1 MSNNTPDF
9 QSSQLRI
16 DILQNFNTNIF
27 YRESIKEIQ
36 LNAII
41 QIVDSNGSIV
51 QSLSPTTPLFN
62 LNSTLYYFNGSKVT
76 EFERPKDSYFNVDYY
91 LHGQYFITGR
101 IGELSKNHGDHR
113 FCFKIEVDGR
123 SEIPAVF
130 TSPVK
135 VKSKDPESKSVG
147 VITSSP
153 PPLNSKKRAYGQTEN
168 PSNSTQNKM
177 SKKKKIGS
185 ECQFCNTNS
194 ILFGTNYR
202 DIIAQ

>member
-91 LHGQYFITGR
+91 LNGQYFMSGR
-101 IGELSKNHGDHR
+101 IEELSKRKRITHLY
-113 FCFKIEVDGR
+113 CFKIEVVGR
-123 SEIPAVF
+123 SDIPAVF

-135 VKSKDPESKSVG
+135 VKSKPKSVG

-153 PPLNSKKRAYGQTEN
+153 PPLNSKKRANGQTEN

-177 SKKKKIGS
+177 SKKRKS
-185 ECQFCNTNS
+185 DQNANFVTPTQFFLRRTV
-194 ILFGTNYR
+194 LTK
-202 DIIAQ
+202 